1 MWCERG
7 KCNIVVVVS
16 NAKHGGSGTPS
27 ESADGRVGDWP
38 AVSVTSQVRDLT
50 RETV

>member
-7 KCNIVVVVS
+7 KCNIVVIVS
-16 NAKHGGSGTPS
+16 NAKHGGSGT